1 MPLKRNF
8 ARYASA
14 ATDSSVYLFRS
25 LAEFEATEVPAG
37 ISSISYGAGTLDL
50 LLVRRESPN
59 LVVIFH
65 AAADPASVSLPIF
78 VGQGITQNLD
88 ASVVFFSDPAL
99 DFQIPIGWYAGDLE
113 RPLQSDLQRV
123 IRHVAAAVGAG
134 NIVFEGSSAG
144 GFAALVYSH
153 AIPGSLAVAVNPQT
167 DIYRYH
173 QGKVD
178 EYLSAC
184 WNGSRP
190 NEEEAVTS
198 AIDLYSDSFANYV
211 LYLQNQRD
219 EFHVLNHYEP
229 WAQRFSELSGTRWL
243 TIEGD
248 WGEGHA
254 PPPPFWQEA
263 VLQYALSFE
272 GRWDRLIQEG
282 EFD

>member
-1 MPLKRNF
+1 M
-8 ARYASA
+8 
-14 ATDSSVYLFRS
+14 
-25 LAEFEATEVPAG
+25 
-37 ISSISYGAGTLDL
+37 
-50 LLVRRESPN
+50 
-59 LVVIFH
+59 
-65 AAADPASVSLPIF
+65 
-78 VGQGITQNLD
+78 
-88 ASVVFFSDPAL
+88 
-99 DFQIPIGWYAGDLE
+99 
-113 RPLQSDLQRV
+113 